1 MSLRI
6 GVDIGGTFTDLV
18 LLDLATGRLTN
29 AKVLTTP
36 DDPSRGV
43 LAGLA
48 EVLARAGAR
57 AADVSQVI
65 HGTTLVANA
74 IIERKGVRVALVA
87 TAGFRDVLDMARE
100 WRWDIYDLTLQLP
113 APLVPRSRAVEVI
126 ERLGPDGA
134 VVTPFDDASAHA
146 AATAIAGM
154 DVEAAAICLLHSFRN
169 PDHERRMAAILA
181 EHCPGLAISLSC
193 EISPTIG
200 EYERAS
206 TTAANAYV
214 QPVFR
219 RYIAGLA
226 EGMRGMGIGV
236 DLLLMQ
242 SDGGTAHQ
250 NTALRMP
257 IRLVQSGPAGG
268 ARAAALAGQLA
279 GHADVLA
286 FDMGGTTAKACLIPA
301 GQPVRAPDFEV
312 ARIARFRRGSGL
324 PLKVPAVDMIEIGA
338 GGGSIAR
345 VNALGLIQVGPDS
358 SSADPGPVC
367 YGRGGTEPTVTD
379 ADLLLGYL
387 DADNFLGGAMRLD
400 RMAAEAALA
409 RFGARLGLTAVQ
421 AALGIHDTVNET
433 MAQAAGIH
441 TLEKGLRAQD
451 FAIVAIGGAGPVHAC
466 AVAQRLGIGTV
477 ICPAGAG
484 VASAFGFLAAPVS
497 FEAARARVEP
507 LATLDPAEVAA
518 ILAPLRAETLA
529 SIAEAGIDPA
539 TCTVEASAE
548 LRYSGQG
555 HEVEAAIP
563 ADGAT
568 AGLRSAFEAAYL
580 ALYNR
585 IEPGAAV
592 EAVTWRV
599 IARAPTP
606 DLRLAG
612 RSFAGGSVPPGSRPI
627 WCATARAIVPAPVYD
642 RYRLGPAE
650 RIAGPAI
657 VEERESTAVI
667 PHGAT
672 ARTDA
677 AGNLVI
683 TLEPAA

>member
-18 LLDLATGRLTN
+18 LLDLGTGRLTN

-43 LAGLA
+43 LTGLA
-48 EVLARAGAR
+48 EVLERAGAR
-57 AADVSQVI
+57 AGDVSQVI

-100 WRWDIYDLTLQLP
+100 WRWDIYDLNLQLP

-126 ERLGPDGA
+126 ERLGPDGG
-134 VVTPFDDASAHA
+134 VVTAFDEASAHA
-146 AATAIAGM
+146 AAAAIAGM
-154 DVEAAAICLLHSFRN
+154 DVEAVAVCLLHSFRN
-169 PDHERRMAAILA
+169 PDHERRMAAVLA
-181 EHCPGLAISLSC
+181 ERCPGLAISLSC

-226 EGMRGMGIGV
+226 EGMRRMGIGV

-250 NTALRMP
+250 STALRMP

-268 ARAAALAGQLA
+268 ARAAALAGRLA
-279 GHADVLA
+279 GYPDVLA
-286 FDMGGTTAKACLIPA
+286 FDMGGTTAKACLIP
-301 GQPVRAPDFEV
+301 GGHPVRAPDFEV

-358 SSADPGPVC
+358 SSADPGPAC

-387 DADNFLGGAMRLD
+387 DADSFLGGAMRLD
-400 RMAAEAALA
+400 WAAAEAALGA
-409 RFGARLGLTAVQ
+409 LGARLGLTAMQ

-441 TLEKGLRAQD
+441 ALEKGLRAQD

-466 AVAQRLGIGTV
+466 AVARRLGIGTV

-497 FEAARARVEP
+497 FEAARARVVP
-507 LATLDPAEVAA
+507 LAMLEEGEMAA

-539 TCTVEASAE
+539 TCIVEASAE

-555 HEVEAAIP
+555 LEVEAAIA
-563 ADGAT
+563 ADGGV
-568 AGLRSAFEAAYL
+568 AGLRAAFEAAYL

-585 IEPGAAV
+585 VEPGAAV

-606 DLRLAG
+606 DLKLVRTGYSGEPGPRG
-612 RSFAGGSVPPGSRPI
+612 RRQI
-627 WCATARAIVPAPVYD
+627 WCGVAGAIVSAPVYD
-642 RYRLGPAE
+642 RYRLSTSD
-650 RIAGPAI
+650 RIIGPAI

-667 PHGAT
+667 PHGAV
-672 ARTDA
+672 ARADA

-683 TLEPAA
+683 ALEIGA

>member
-1 MSLRI
+1 MSVRI

-18 LLDLATGRLTN
+18 LLDSGTGRLTN

-43 LAGLA
+43 LTGLT
-48 EVLARAGAR
+48 EVLASAGIR
-57 AADVSQVI
+57 AADVTQVI

-74 IIERKGVRVALVA
+74 IIERKGVRVALIA

-100 WRWDIYDLTLQLP
+100 WRWDIYDLNLQLP

-134 VVTPFDDASAHA
+134 VVRPFDEASAHA
-146 AATAIAGM
+146 AAAAVAAM

-181 EHCPGLAISLSC
+181 AHCPSLAISLSC
-193 EISPTIG
+193 EVSPTIG

-226 EGMRGMGIGV
+226 EGMRAMGIGV

-250 NTALRMP
+250 STALRMP
-257 IRLVQSGPAGG
+257 VRLVQSGPAGG
-268 ARAAALAGQLA
+268 ARAAALAGQRA
-279 GHADVLA
+279 GHPDVLA

-345 VNALGLIQVGPDS
+345 VNALGLLQVGPDS
-358 SSADPGPVC
+358 SSADPGPAC
-367 YGRGGTEPTVTD
+367 YGRGGTDATVTD

-387 DADNFLGGAMRLD
+387 DADSFLGGAMRLD
-400 RMAAEAALA
+400 RAAASAALA
-409 RFGARLGLTAVQ
+409 ALGARLGLTPMQ

-441 TLEKGLRAQD
+441 ALEKGLRAQD

-466 AVAQRLGIGTV
+466 AVARRLGIRTV

-497 FEAARARVEP
+497 FEAARARIAS
-507 LATLDPAEVAA
+507 LATLDPEEVAA

-529 SIAEAGIDPA
+529 SIAEAGIDPT
-539 TCTVEASAE
+539 TCTVRASAE
-548 LRYSGQG
+548 LRYTGQG

-563 ADGAT
+563 ADGSMD
-568 AGLRSAFEAAYL
+568 GLRRAFEAAYL

-599 IARAPTP
+599 IARAPIP
-606 DLRLAG
+606 DLTLAHPTVI
-612 RSFAGGSVPPGSRPI
+612 GSTTPPRSRPI
-627 WCATARAIVPAPVYD
+627 WCAAARGIVVAPVYD
-642 RYRLGPAE
+642 RYRLGPADC
-650 RIAGPAI
+650 ITGPAT
-657 VEERESTAVI
+657 VEERESTVVI
-667 PHGAT
+667 PRGAT
-672 ARTDA
+672 ARTDP

-683 TLEPAA
+683 TLEDET